1 MKKYQIFT
9 GLLVSGMAV
18 FLANGSALTAPK
30 PVGVNSGSCT
40 RREGFVM
47 NRVTS
52 CIFPRL
58 QGGEVRF
65 NSFYTGLRRIEYTG
79 GVGANVRVYTPTM
92 REVYT
97 CQIDRNQQS
106 CDLSRQS
113 DAHLEIFP
121 NSDGTTQFILHGS

>member
-1 MKKYQIFT
+1 MKKYQIFI
-9 GLLVSGMAV
+9 GLLVSGVAI
-18 FLANGSALTAPK
+18 LLTNGSALTAPK
-30 PVGVNSGSCT
+30 PVSVNSGSCT
-40 RREGFVM
+40 RGGFR

-52 CIFPRL
+52 CIFPGL

-97 CQIDRNQQS
+97 CRIDRNQQS

-121 NSDGTTQFILHGS
+121 DSDGTTNFILRGS